1 MMSSD
6 WQLEQTG
13 VDRAAG
19 RLTIV
24 DGWDDSWFR
33 LNGLRSKACCMTQPI
48 GNSDFL
54 PKPKDSSLKIG
65 TSSPESLIPVDCGD
79 ATGQLGHSLRQTLS
93 IRWHRNGPWV

>member
-1 MMSSD
+1 MTLQAPSHRLQCVGWSNVLANSHCCDSLLHWTGAWEMMSSD

-13 VDRAAG
+13 VDREAG
-19 RLTIV
+19 RLTIL

-54 PKPKDSSLKIG
+54 P
-65 TSSPESLIPVDCGD
+65 
-79 ATGQLGHSLRQTLS
+79 GQRIT
-93 IRWHRNGPWV
+93 R